1 MFKLFKQDKLA
12 LGIVLGL
19 VLPVIGFFL
28 FYVFTFMPRH
38 ASFTEYLLMFRDNKN
53 MIPKVASVCLIL
65 NGFIFYFYTQS
76 HRDLTSRGIFL
87 VTMLYAVGILLLK
100 IL

>member
-19 VLPVIGFFL
+19 LLPVIGFFL
-28 FYVFTFMPRH
+28 FYVCMFMPRH
-38 ASFTEYLLMFRDNKN
+38 TSFAEYLLIFKNNKN

-76 HRDLTSRGIFL
+76 RRDLTTKGIFL
-87 VTMLYAVGILLLK
+87 VTMLYAVAILLLK